1 MIRTIIVAPSTLCI
15 YSPNTTKQTYELLQR
30 INQSWFQRGTHIT
43 LDLSKVEYITAAASV
58 LLFAT
63 INTCQLMSGN
73 PNTVKCIFPKADRN
87 PVGHRYIVKTG
98 LSKALLA
105 GSFEKIQAL
114 QESQNYYQ
122 TGVDPLKLL
131 IVTLEIFNKNLPSE
145 QIDILI
151 SGIGEA
157 MLNVIHHAYKKA
169 GSETE
174 IDPVKLDIVESVGER
189 WWQCAWYDESEN
201 SWTFI
206 ICDIGLGVAQTYLR
220 EMSIVGSQLPMETAL
235 QEALTGGNSRFIG
248 SGRGNGSE
256 DIKRPVDARAKEELL
271 IYSSGYKYQYNS
283 NTPQGQVLPIGL
295 FFHGTLVQWT
305 LCADCLGG

>member
-1 MIRTIIVAPSTLCI
+1 
-15 YSPNTTKQTYELLQR
+15 
-30 INQSWFQRGTHIT
+30 
-43 LDLSKVEYITAAASV
+43 
-58 LLFAT
+58 
-63 INTCQLMSGN
+63 MSGN

-105 GSFEKIQAL
+105 GSFDKIEAL
-114 QESQNYYQ
+114 NESQNYYQ

-131 IVTLEIFNKNLPSE
+131 MVTLDLFNKNLPS
-145 QIDILI
+145 QQTDILI

-157 MLNVIHHAYKKA
+157 MLNVIHHAYKKS
-169 GSETE
+169 GSNTE
-174 IDPVKLDIVESVGER
+174 IDPVKIDIVDSLGER
-189 WWQCAWYDESEN
+189 WWQCAWYDESEE

-206 ICDIGLGVAQTYLR
+206 ICDIGLGIAQTYLR
-220 EMSIVGSQLPMETAL
+220 DMSVIGSALPLQKAL
-235 QEALTGGNSRFIG
+235 SEALTGGNSRFIG

-256 DIKRPVDARAKEELL
+256 DMKRPVDDSAKEELL

-283 NTPQGQVLPIGL
+283 SFRQGQVVPLGL